1 MGKPAPGCN
10 LKVGEF
16 SSYICPLK
24 QVFHLIPTGGVSGYD
39 GDCFIAQNVLFGF
52 TTGITLKLSVTKPH
66 TLGKKLSSKHC
77 KQINA
82 NLIIYKNF
90 KRIP

>member
-1 MGKPAPGCN
+1 MVMMG
-10 LKVGEF
+10 
-16 SSYICPLK
+16 I
-24 QVFHLIPTGGVSGYD
+24 
-39 GDCFIAQNVLFGF
+39 VLLHKMSFLALRQ
-52 TTGITLKLSVTKPH
+52 GIILKLSVTKPH

-82 NLIIYKNF
+82 NLIRYKNF